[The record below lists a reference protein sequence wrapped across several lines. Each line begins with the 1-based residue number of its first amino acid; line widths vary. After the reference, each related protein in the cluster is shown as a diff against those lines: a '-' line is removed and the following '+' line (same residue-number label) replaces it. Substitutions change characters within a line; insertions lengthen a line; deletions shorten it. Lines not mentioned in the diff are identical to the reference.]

1 MEVECEEQFRGT
13 RIWPVMSVMPVTR
26 LARKG
31 TSRKLPGSGQLS
43 SGGGGDVGRE
53 MKPPKSP
60 KVTCSASRE
69 NGQSLR
75 PALYQTRPYASVKR
89 VDSTTE
95 LIGLQLWLQ
104 RGAAYDIFY
113 SQTLDPTKQAR
124 HCTAPNASI
133 RRARCHH
140 LLLVLHH
147 RTPSTAARSPCLQS
161 IFLIG

>member
-1 MEVECEEQFRGT
+1 
-13 RIWPVMSVMPVTR
+13 
-26 LARKG
+26 
-31 TSRKLPGSGQLS
+31 
-43 SGGGGDVGRE
+43 

-89 VDSTTE
+89 VDNTTE

-113 SQTLDPTKQAR
+113 SQTLDPTR
-124 HCTAPNASI
+124 HGT
-133 RRARCHH
+133 
-140 LLLVLHH
+140 VLHRMH
-147 RTPSTAARSPCLQS
+147 LSAGLAVTICC
-161 IFLIG
+161 